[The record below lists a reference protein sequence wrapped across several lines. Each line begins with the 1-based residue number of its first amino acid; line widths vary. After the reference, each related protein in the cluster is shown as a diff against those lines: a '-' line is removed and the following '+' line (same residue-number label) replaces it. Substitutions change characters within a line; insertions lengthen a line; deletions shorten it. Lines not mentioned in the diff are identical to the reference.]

1 MKAGDLVQ
9 LCLDES
15 VGLVCKVEAYTEKG
29 VYTGRLRYWIA
40 WADGGY
46 EWSLENELDVIRP
59 E

>member
-1 MKAGDLVQ
+1 MKVGDLVR

-15 VGLVCKVEAYTEKG
+15 VGLICEVEPYMEEG
-29 VYTGRLRYWIA
+29 VYIGRLRYWIA

-46 EWSLENELDVIRP
+46 EWSWENELDVIRP